1 MWPEEFAEIERGPS
15 GLGGM
20 GGPEAI
26 AELAFESAH
35 GVDGDGALESGEEEG
50 IAVAAIDGGAII
62 VAELVDCEGE
72 LLGVTDG

>member
-1 MWPEEFAEIERGPS
+1 
-15 GLGGM
+15 M

>member
-1 MWPEEFAEIERGPS
+1 LWPEEFAEIERGPS

>member
-26 AELAFESAH
+26 AELTFESAD

-50 IAVAAIDGGAII
+50 IAVAAIDGGAILL
-62 VAELVDCEGE
+62 AELVDFEGE
-72 LLGVTDG
+72 IIGVHAG